1 MSNLSDL
8 QQLMSEITGISTEQL
23 QTLYMPVGI
32 YLQEAEDLLLAATP
46 DLPALTARGLSTE
59 LFNSMPQRIG
69 ALREAQSRWA
79 EKQNK
84 QTEAIAIWKEEAPKA
99 IEFRDTL
106 LDELDFA
113 YRKQP
118 DLQAAVSEIAEGNTN
133 ADLVQDLNDLAVLGR
148 NNPEPLL
155 ATNFNPDLL
164 PQAAELSDTLAVV
177 LADANGDRSATNDER
192 VLRDQAYTYLKEA
205 VDEVRSYG
213 KFVFRNDA
221 GKLKQYR
228 SKFLRSRYLRN
239 SNTAIN

>member
-1 MSNLSDL
+1 
-8 QQLMSEITGISTEQL
+8 
-23 QTLYMPVGI
+23 V
-32 YLQEAEDLLLAATP
+32 
-46 DLPALTARGLSTE
+46 
-59 LFNSMPQRIG
+59 
-69 ALREAQSRWA
+69 EAQSRWA

-239 SNTAIN
+239 NNAAIN